1 MYHYL
6 WRWCTIELWIRA
18 MMYNFTCCRGRWCE
32 ECWGAGACTREYA
45 SPNQKDSICILTN
58 LAYSRFKLKLTG
70 NARGFLYNFTRLS
83 KQTDE
88 NKVFIDEYKP
98 FCQETTISKDKRFL
112 YLDVKDAVGVNLDA
126 GCLLEELCQLV
137 LVVLLN
143 LHHFSKEL
151 LYRELRIT
159 STDYFVRRSVRPSSP
174 IVPWSTLCSAL
185 SKRF

>member
-1 MYHYL
+1 MHADSF
-6 WRWCTIELWIRA
+6 TI
-18 MMYNFTCCRGRWCE
+18 
-32 ECWGAGACTREYA
+32 
-45 SPNQKDSICILTN
+45 SPNYQNRLMKII
-58 LAYSRFKLKLTG
+58 F
-70 NARGFLYNFTRLS
+70 FLMNI
-83 KQTDE
+83 
-88 NKVFIDEYKP
+88 NP
-98 FCQETTISKDKRFL
+98 CQENTISKDKRFL

-151 LYRELRIT
+151 LYHELRIT